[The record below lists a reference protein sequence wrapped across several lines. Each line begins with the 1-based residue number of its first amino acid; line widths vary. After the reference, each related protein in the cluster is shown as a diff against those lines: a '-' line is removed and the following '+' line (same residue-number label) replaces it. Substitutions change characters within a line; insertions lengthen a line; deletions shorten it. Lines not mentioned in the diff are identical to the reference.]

1 MQKERILEVVEA
13 LPDDVDVDSLIERL
27 YLLRRLE
34 LAEEEIAA
42 GQLVEHDDVE
52 RRFAKWLDSAGP

>member
-1 MQKERILEVVEA
+1 MDMQKERVLEVVEE
-13 LPDDVDVDSLIERL
+13 LPDNVDLDALIERL

-42 GQLVEHDDVE
+42 GQLVEHEEVE
-52 RRFAKWLDSAGP
+52 RRMAKWLE

>member
-1 MQKERILEVVEA
+1 MQKERILEVVGT

-42 GQLVEHDDVE
+42 GKLLDHDQVEE
-52 RRFAKWLDSAGP
+52 RFAY

>member
-1 MQKERILEVVEA
+1 MSKQQILKLVEA
-13 LPDDVDVDSLIERL
+13 LPDNVNLDAFIEKL

-42 GQLVEHDDVE
+42 GKLIDHDDVE
-52 RRFAKWLDSAGP
+52 KRFASWLE